1 MTRDSHFADR
11 RDHEEIAA
19 ILHNRAENETG
30 LTELQSRRLRWLAW
44 YVEAEHID
52 ALDARN
58 RLFWIR
64 KLLRRE

>member
-1 MTRDSHFADR
+1 MTKDSHFADR

-30 LTELQSRRLRWLAW
+30 LTDVQSRRLRRLAS
-44 YVEAEHID
+44 YVEAAHVN
-52 ALDARN
+52 ALDASN

-64 KLLRRE
+64 KILRRE